1 MKKDNYSIEMKALCK
16 ALDQE
21 ADALPLIQRLLEE
34 QHISAADLKTLL
46 RDDHNL
52 LDAGV
57 VHHLVRSGILSK
69 DELVGDCQLDP
80 GFVEMLGAPL
90 VEMDDNGGNINL
102 IDGGNTE
109 IYLWGIP
116 SSGKTCALGALLCS
130 LRTDKDVVSRFVP
143 LAESQGYGY
152 MSQLEQVFP
161 VGNAVCKL
169 PGRTPTKTNFAIGLE
184 LEDLEGR
191 VHPITLIDMAGELFC
206 YLHWMAVERTGDYE
220 DHRKALGSFLHILV
234 DNPTGNRKIH
244 LFVVEYGREGKKY
257 KDTLQDKYLTTG
269 LTYLKNNGVLQNHT
283 DGIYVL
289 VTKTDKMY
297 QRMAPGET
305 PEQHVTNFIESNYPN
320 FIGLLRR
327 YCREYEICGGNLP
340 PVFPFD
346 IGDVCF
352 QNFCR
357 LNTDTAKVVAR
368 EILLGE
374 SKGFSKNPI
383 VRTLTQLFDN

>member
-1 MKKDNYSIEMKALCK
+1 MNKDNYTIEMKALCK

-21 ADALPLIQRLLEE
+21 ADALPLIQRLLDRGF
-34 QHISAADLKTLL
+34 ITPDNLKVML

-52 LDAGV
+52 LDAAV
-57 VHHLVRSGILSK
+57 VHQLVKSGVLTRE
-69 DELVGDCQLDP
+69 ELVADCHVDP
-80 GFVEMLGAPL
+80 GFVGMLGSSL
-90 VEMDDNGGNINL
+90 VDMDDSGGNISL

-130 LRTDKDVVSRFVP
+130 LRTDKDVASRMVP
-143 LAESQGYGY
+143 MPDSQGYGY
-152 MSQLEQVFP
+152 MAQLEQVFP
-161 VGNAVCKL
+161 VNNAVCKL

-184 LEDLEGR
+184 LEDKEGR
-191 VHPITLIDMAGELFC
+191 VHPVTLIDMAGELFC
-206 YLHWMAVERTGDYE
+206 YLHWMAVGKAGDYE
-220 DHRKALGSFLHILV
+220 DHRKALGSFLRILV

-257 KDTLQDKYLTTG
+257 KDTLQDQYLTTG

-283 DGIYVL
+283 DGVYVL
-289 VTKTDKMY
+289 VTKTDKIH
-297 QRMAPGET
+297 QQLAPGET
-305 PEQHVTNFIESNYPN
+305 PQQHVEQFVNNNYPN

-327 YCREYEICGGNLP
+327 YCREYEICGGTLP

-374 SKGFSKNPI
+374 SKGFSKSPL
-383 VRTLTQLFDN
+383 VRKITGFFDN

>member
-1 MKKDNYSIEMKALCK
+1 MTKDNYTIEMKALCR

-21 ADALPLIQRLLEE
+21 ADALPLIQRLLDER
-34 QHISAADLKTLL
+34 HISVADLKTLL

-52 LDAGV
+52 VDAGV
-57 VHHLVRSGILSK
+57 VHSLVRSGVLTK
-69 DELVGDCQLDP
+69 EELVADCHVDS
-80 GFVEMLGAPL
+80 GFVGMLGSML
-90 VEMDDNGGNINL
+90 TSMDDAGGNIGL

-130 LRTDKDVVSRFVP
+130 LRTDKDVVTRMVP
-143 LAESQGYGY
+143 QSTSQGYGY
-152 MSQLEQVFP
+152 MTQLEQVFP
-161 VGNAVCKL
+161 VNHAVCKL

-184 LEDLEGR
+184 LEDSNGR
-191 VHPITLIDMAGELFC
+191 VHPVTLIDMAGELFC
-206 YLHWMAVERTGDYE
+206 YLHWMAVGKVGDYE
-220 DHRKALGSFLHILV
+220 DHRKALETFLRILV
-234 DNPTGNRKIH
+234 DNPTENRKIH

-269 LTYLKNNGVLQNHT
+269 LTYLKNCGVLQNHT
-283 DGIYVL
+283 DGVYVL
-289 VTKTDKMY
+289 VTKTDKMH
-297 QRMAPGET
+297 QALAPGET
-305 PEQHVTNFIESNYPN
+305 PEEHVTRFVEGNYPN

-327 YCREYEICGGNLP
+327 YCREFEICGGSLP

-368 EILLGE
+368 EIILGE
-374 SKGFSKNPI
+374 SKGFSKNPL
-383 VRTLTQLFDN
+383 VRKLTQIFDN